1 MTVMTNAEARE
12 EAHRDQVAD
21 LIPDWRARVVAL
33 MEDYS
38 LAAEFEAHGFEDKH
52 DVAERIEMD
61 VVEILEDAPV
71 PDDAQHFVEDEICEA
86 EHEVFALVM
95 ERFDDYAADTDLE
108 LED

>member
-21 LIPDWRARVVAL
+21 LIPDWRARAVAL

-71 PDDAQHFVEDEICEA
+71 PRDAQHFVEEEILEA
-86 EHEVFALVM
+86 EHGVYELVM
-95 ERFDDYAADTDLE
+95 NEFDDYADQTGLE
-108 LED
+108 LEE